1 MLKKIK
7 FSEKICL
14 YKYLFVPLQK
24 VYGTGYT
31 KPRLNFNEVVSKFLI
46 QLHFFILFSVNSYII
61 YKEYRKVLA
70 QNHRGFLLISLTILL
85 CCKPFYNS
93 ISNIGNTIPT
103 FRVVILLIKQTY
115 FLISETIHLLLCSL
129 PNNQSI
135 FPCFSQSTV

>member
-1 MLKKIK
+1 MLNSKI
-7 FSEKICL
+7 FSTFAESLWQGCTML
-14 YKYLFVPLQK
+14 
-24 VYGTGYT
+24 
-31 KPRLNFNEVVSKFLI
+31 RLNFNEVVSKILI
-46 QLHFFILFSVNSYII
+46 QPHFFILFSVNSYII

-85 CCKPFYNS
+85 CCKPFYDS

-135 FPCFSQSTV
+135 SLCFSQSTV